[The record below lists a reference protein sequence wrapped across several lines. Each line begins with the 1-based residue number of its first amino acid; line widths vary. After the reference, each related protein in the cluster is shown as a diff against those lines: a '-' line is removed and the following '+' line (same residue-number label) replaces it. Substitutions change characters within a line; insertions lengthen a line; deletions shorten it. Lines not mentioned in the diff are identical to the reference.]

1 MTDLTTNKNIKRYTL
16 TAALPYTNGPV
27 HIGHLAGVYV
37 PADIYARYLRLN
49 GKDVAFICGSDEH
62 GVPITIRA
70 KKEGV
75 TPQQVV
81 DKYNAII
88 KKSFKDFGITFDN
101 YSRTTAKIH
110 HQTASEFFK
119 KLYADGKFIEETSE
133 QLYDAEANQF
143 LADRF
148 VIGTC
153 PKCGYEESYGDQC
166 EHCGTSHNATDLI
179 NPKSAITGNK
189 PSLKKTTH
197 WYLPLNE
204 YEKWLREWIVVGHK
218 KDWKTNV
225 LGQVKSWLDDG
236 LRPRAV
242 TRDLDWGI
250 PVPVKGGE
258 GKVLYVWFDAP
269 IGYISSTKEWAL
281 REGKDWEPYWKSKD
295 TKLVHFIGKDNIVF
309 HCIIFPAMLKAE
321 GSYILPDNV
330 PANEFLNL
338 EGDKIST
345 SKNWAVWL
353 HEYLEDFP
361 DKQDVLRYALTA
373 NAPETKDND
382 FTWKDFQ
389 ARNNNE
395 LVAIFGNFINRVVVL
410 TNKYYDGKVPMAHEF
425 TKEDKDTLEKLQKF
439 PDVIGNSIE
448 RYRFREA
455 SQELM
460 NLARLGNKY
469 LADAE
474 PWKKIKTDAERV
486 ETIMYVALQIAA
498 GLAILSE
505 PFLPFTAKKLKNLL
519 RLNEEVSNLQ
529 NDVVNASQGKIA
541 TTQKNESRN
550 DDVKSNVIPTER
562 SDEESLSWN
571 TISSHQEL
579 LEPGHQINK
588 PTLLFAKIEDAEVQK
603 QLDKLEATKKINK
616 AEKQV
621 VSPQKPT
628 VSFDDFTKLD
638 IRIGT
643 ILEAEKV
650 AKTKKLL
657 KLKVDVGTEVRT
669 IISGIAESF
678 TPEEVIGKKVS
689 VLINLEPRKIRGV
702 ESQGMLLMTEA
713 TDSSLAFVSP
723 EKDIIKNGSQI
734 S

>member
-1 MTDLTTNKNIKRYTL
+1 MTEQNNSLHSIKRYTL

-75 TPQQVV
+75 SPQEIV
-81 DKYNAII
+81 DKYHAII
-88 KKSFKDFGITFDN
+88 KKSFEDFGISFDN
-101 YSRTTAKIH
+101 YSRTSSAIH
-110 HQTASEFFK
+110 HETASEFFK
-119 KLYADGKFIEETSE
+119 KLYDDGKFIEETSE
-133 QLYDAEANQF
+133 QLYDTEAKQF

-148 VIGTC
+148 VTGTC
-153 PKCGYEESYGDQC
+153 PKCGNENAYGDQC
-166 EHCGTSHNATDLI
+166 EKCGSSLNATDLI
-179 NPKSAITGNK
+179 NPKSAITGNT
-189 PSLKKTTH
+189 PSKKATKH
-197 WYLPLNE
+197 WYLPLQD
-204 YEKWLREWIVVGHK
+204 YEIWLRKWIVEGHK
-218 KDWKTNV
+218 NDWKTNV

-250 PVPVKGGE
+250 PVPVKGAE

-269 IGYISSTKEWAL
+269 IGYISSTKEWAK
-281 REGKDWEPYWKSKD
+281 RTGKDWEPYWKSND

-338 EGDKIST
+338 EGEKIST

-361 DKQDVLRYALTA
+361 NKQDVLRYALTA

-395 LVAIFGNFINRVVVL
+395 LVAIFGNFINRVAVL
-410 TNKYYDGKVPMAHEF
+410 TQKYYQGVVPQAHTF
-425 TKEDKDTLEKLQKF
+425 TDADENALEQLQQF
-439 PDVIGNSIE
+439 PAVIGNAIE

-474 PWKKIKTDAERV
+474 PWILIKTDAKRV
-486 ETIMYVALQIAA
+486 ETIMFVALQIVA
-498 GLAILSE
+498 GLAVLVA
-505 PFLPFTAKKLKNLL
+505 PFLPFTSVKLKKL
-519 RLNEEVSNLQ
+519 LNINPAKLGDSEFITWN
-529 NDVVNASQGKIA
+529 GIA
-541 TTQKNESRN
+541 EN
-550 DDVKSNVIPTER
+550 
-562 SDEESLSWN
+562 
-571 TISSHQEL
+571 QEL
-579 LEPGHQINK
+579 LKTGHQIGV
-588 PTLLFAKIEDAEVQK
+588 PELLFDKIEDEAVQK
-603 QLDKLEATKKINK
+603 QLDKLDATKKVNK
-616 AEKQV
+616 SENQV
-621 VSPQKPT
+621 LEPQKAT
-628 VSFDDFTKLD
+628 VSFDDFAKLD
-638 IRIGT
+638 LRVGT

-657 KLKVDVGTEVRT
+657 KLKVDVGLEIHT
-669 IISGIAESF
+669 IISGIAENF
-678 TPEEVIGKKVS
+678 TPEEVIGKRVT
-689 VLINLEPRKIRGV
+689 VLINLAPRAIKGI
-702 ESQGMLLMTEA
+702 ESQGMILMTE
-713 TDSSLAFVSP
+713 TPNGTLAFIEP
-723 EKDIIKNGSQI
+723 ENNAVENGMKI

>member
-1 MTDLTTNKNIKRYTL
+1 MSDFKRYTL

-37 PADIYARYLRLN
+37 PADIYARYLRLK
-49 GKDVAFICGSDEH
+49 GRDVLFVCGSDEH
-62 GVPITIRA
+62 GVPITLRA
-70 KKEGV
+70 KKEGI

-81 DKYNAII
+81 DKYHAII
-88 KKSFKDFGITFDN
+88 KKSFEDFGISFDN
-101 YSRTTAKIH
+101 YSRTSAPIH
-110 HQTASEFFK
+110 HKTASEFFK
-119 KLYADGKFIEETSE
+119 KLYKTGKFIEETSE
-133 QLYDAEANQF
+133 QLYDAEAKQF

-148 VIGTC
+148 IIGTC
-153 PKCGYEESYGDQC
+153 PKCGFEESYGDQC
-166 EHCGTSHNATDLI
+166 EKCGTSHNATDLI

-189 PSLKKTTH
+189 PSLKETKH
-197 WYLPLNE
+197 WYLPLND
-204 YEKWLREWIVVGHK
+204 YEKWLRDWIVVGHK
-218 KDWKTNV
+218 NDWKTNV

-269 IGYISSTKEWAL
+269 IGYISSTKEWAA
-281 REGKDWEPYWKSKD
+281 REGKDWEPYWKSEE

-309 HCIIFPAMLKAE
+309 HCIIFPTMLKAE
-321 GSYILPDNV
+321 GSYILPENV

-338 EGDKIST
+338 EGAKIST

-389 ARNNNE
+389 TRNNSE

-410 TNKYYDGKVPMAHEF
+410 TNKYYEGRVPEAHCF
-425 TKEDKDTLEKLQKF
+425 TVNDKETLEKLKQF
-439 PDVIGNSIE
+439 PDIIAHSIE

-474 PWKKIKTDAERV
+474 PWKLIKTDEKRV
-486 ETIMYVALQIAA
+486 ETIMNVALQIAA
-498 GLAILSE
+498 GLAILSD
-505 PFLPFTAKKLKNLL
+505 PFLPFTSRKLKEIL
-519 RLNEEVSNLQ
+519 RLNEEGLNNQ
-529 NDVVNASQGKIA
+529 NDAPAHQ
-541 TTQKNESRN
+541 TDR
-550 DDVKSNVIPTER
+550 
-562 SDEESLSWN
+562 ESLNWDTVSKR
-571 TISSHQEL
+571 TTL
-579 LEPGHQINK
+579 LKIGHQIAK
-588 PTLLFAKIEDAEVQK
+588 PELLFAKIDNTDVQK
-603 QLDKLEATKKINK
+603 QLDKLTASKKLNE
-616 AEKQV
+616 AEKQTV
-621 VSPQKPT
+621 ESQKPT
-628 VSFDDFTKLD
+628 ASFDDFTKLD

-650 AKTKKLL
+650 PKTKKLL
-657 KLKVDVGTEVRT
+657 KLKVDVGIDVRT
-669 IISGIAESF
+669 IVSGIAENFS
-678 TPEEVIGKKVS
+678 PEEVIGKRVT
-689 VLINLEPRKIRGV
+689 VLVNLEPRKIRGV
-702 ESQGMLLMTEA
+702 ESQGMLLMSEA
-713 TDSSLAFVSP
+713 SDGMLTFIAPENDGVDNGVQVS
-723 EKDIIKNGSQI
+723 
-734 S
+734 